1 MEYTDLKRKLIL
13 MEEDQKC
20 SGFQLFHYE
29 QILQQEIS
37 PDDLIEAAEEIADNW
52 EALSSE
58 KKHEFAERE
67 EMLK

>member
-29 QILQQEIS
+29 QMLEQEIS
-37 PDDLIEAAEEIADNW
+37 PEDLIEVAEEIAENW

-58 KKHEFAERE
+58 KK
-67 EMLK
+67 